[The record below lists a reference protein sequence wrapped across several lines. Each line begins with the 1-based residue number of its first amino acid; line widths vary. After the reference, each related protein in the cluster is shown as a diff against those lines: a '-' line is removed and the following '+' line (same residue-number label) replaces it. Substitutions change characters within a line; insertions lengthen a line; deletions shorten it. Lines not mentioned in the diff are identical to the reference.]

1 MPAILERIKSN
12 LPRTGYRSTLFT
24 IGASSCERF
33 GATYGF
39 SDAAGKGGF
48 FAGAEFGAG
57 TQIAEDNR
65 VRLLPSR

>member
-12 LPRTGYRSTLFT
+12 LPHAGYRSTLFT
-24 IGASSCERF
+24 IGASSRERF
-33 GATYGF
+33 
-39 SDAAGKGGF
+39 AAGRRILYAAGEGGF